1 MDNWSEMSRQ
11 ERKLVREISDL
22 RLSIGNVRYQQ
33 AARVAAGVHEEMAR
47 IWTQSGSDR
56 EARRCRAL
64 ARKYR
69 QDGGTETEEALDRRI
84 FELSTRLNAAQI
96 ELKRETHRRE
106 WGW

>member
-1 MDNWSEMSRQ
+1 
-11 ERKLVREISDL
+11 VREVQTL
-22 RLSIGNVRYQQ
+22 RSAVGLIRYQR
-33 AARVAAGVHEEMAR
+33 AARVAAQVHEEMAR
-47 IWTQSGSDR
+47 IWTQAESDK

-69 QDGGTETEEALDRRI
+69 LEAGTETEDQQDRRL
-84 FELSTRLNAAQI
+84 FELLTRLNAAQI